1 MIVDQYELL
10 AQSFETRPDYRY
22 CPHTWV
28 AERAKGFL
36 WSLQE
41 RIALALVEHRFV
53 AVPSCHGVGKTYL
66 ASLLAAWW
74 IDTFGTDPTEVFLVT
89 TAPTASQV
97 AVVLWRYIGQVH
109 RNNKLTGKINR
120 SPYPQWVI
128 GPDTVGIG
136 RKPADYE
143 ESAFQGIHAKHM
155 LIIVDEAC
163 GVLPNLWDQLFS
175 LASNLNGRIL
185 AIGNPTDPAT
195 FFYQACQP
203 TSDWHVIQVDGLRT
217 PNMSEEATE
226 DYPLT
231 RALMQAEGIPF
242 STEQIPDSVAED
254 ILSPLYV
261 EERIRAYCG
270 FTKTD
275 HLSEVNGQP
284 KTGIE
289 LAELKDDLRRRT
301 ANSPMF
307 QARVRGVFPTN
318 ISTGV
323 IPLGWIEQ
331 AMARW
336 HDWNDAGRPEMPG
349 RRVIG
354 VDVARYGDDD
364 TCLAIR
370 QGSVVQDLI
379 VRSKQDTVATTNDV
393 VPYLNWPQALAVVD
407 VNGIGAGV
415 YDQLR
420 HQHETGIGGQVMGVP
435 IPFNASAKTDRRDMI
450 GEHKFRTD
458 RDASW
463 WRMRELL
470 DPSKGSLVAL
480 PDDEMLKVELSS
492 VQYKVLTGAIVVVE
506 SKDEIKKRIGR
517 SPDRADAVIQS
528 WWVEGLPVDWDP
540 SDAVVLDTHDGTFGY
555 VGYASARTEDDLFAN
570 VAGTGWG
577 VYGQ

>member
-1 MIVDQYELL
+1 MIDQYELL

-22 CPHTWV
+22 CPDKWV
-28 AERAKGFL
+28 QERAKGWL
-36 WSLQE
+36 WSIQQQ
-41 RIALALVEHRFV
+41 IALALVVNRFV

-66 ASLLAAWW
+66 AALLAGWW
-74 IDTFGTDPTEVFLVT
+74 VDTFGKDPTEVFLVT

-97 AVVLWRYIGQVH
+97 AVVLWRYVGQLH
-109 RNNKLTGKINR
+109 RNAKLPGRINR

-143 ESAFQGIHAKHM
+143 ESAFQGIHAKHI

-195 FFYQACQP
+195 FFSQACQP
-203 TSDWHVIQVDGLRT
+203 SSDWHVIQVDGLRT
-217 PNMSEEATE
+217 PNMSEELTQ

-231 RALMQAEGIPF
+231 RILMQAEGIPF
-242 STEQIPDSVAED
+242 STEQVPETIAED
-254 ILSPLYV
+254 LLHPLYV
-261 EERIRAYCG
+261 EERIRSYCG

-275 HLSEVNGQP
+275 HLDDRGNP

-289 LAELKDDLRRRT
+289 LAELQGDLLRRT

-307 QARVRGVFPTN
+307 LARVRGVFPTN

-336 HDWNDAGRPEMPG
+336 RDWVDAGRPELPG
-349 RRVIG
+349 RRVVG
-354 VDVARYGDDD
+354 VDVAYYGDDD
-364 TCLAIR
+364 TAIAIR
-370 QGSVVQDLI
+370 QGSVVQDILI
-379 VRSKQDTVATTNDV
+379 RSKQDTVQTTNDV
-393 VPYLNWPQALAVVD
+393 APYLNWPQALAVVD

-420 HQHETGIGGQVMGVP
+420 ARHGNGRHDSILGTA
-435 IPFNASAKTDRRDMI
+435 IPFNASARTQRRDLI
-450 GEHKFRTD
+450 GEFTFRTD

-480 PDDEMLKVELSS
+480 PDDELLKVELSS
-492 VQYKVLTGAIVVVE
+492 VKYKTLTGAIVVVE

-517 SPDRADAVIQS
+517 STDRADAVIQS
-528 WWVEGLPVDWDP
+528 WWVEGLPVDYDP
-540 SDAVVLDTHDGTFGY
+540 
-555 VGYASARTEDDLFAN
+555 ASAVLLDARAGSYQYAGYETVRTEDDLFSSAS
-570 VAGTGWG
+570 GTGWG